1 MCKYLNVIINKV
13 WFFKIHDTCH
23 NCTLTEILPLLR
35 PVWPP
40 VFPVDVSTKCSIPN
54 TVEGS
59 MGCWQTTT
67 KKGIIHSMY
76 NLKNYVA
83 RVKEPVRQRNGAPMK
98 KSIPTGSLAT
108 SGSCFVIS
116 LRQLSRLTGCGH
128 RTSSYLQV
136 SISRKKQQLL
146 ENFLLLSKRSKD

>member
-35 PVWPP
+35 PVRPP
-40 VFPVDVSTKCSIPN
+40 IFPVDVSTKCSMPN
-54 TVEGS
+54 TVEAS

-67 KKGIIHSMY
+67 KKGIIHSMH

-108 SGSCFVIS
+108 SGSC
-116 LRQLSRLTGCGH
+116 LSFLFGNSHGSPDVDTGH
-128 RTSSYLQV
+128 PRTCKFRYLGRSS
-136 SISRKKQQLL
+136 SC
-146 ENFLLLSKRSKD
+146 